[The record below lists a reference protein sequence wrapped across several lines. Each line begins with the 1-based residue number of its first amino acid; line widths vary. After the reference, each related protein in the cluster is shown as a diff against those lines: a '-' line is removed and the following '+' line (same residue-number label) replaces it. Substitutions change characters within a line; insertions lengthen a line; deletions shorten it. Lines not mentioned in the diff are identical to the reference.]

1 MGVCFSC
8 FCCRRKTEPDTLGC
22 IQNNMPPVPGVVS
35 VPVPTVPIRNSMP
48 LKTEQWY
55 FRKMSRIEA
64 EKYLLSHVNSHRSMI
79 IRDSETSK
87 NAYSLSV
94 RYGNIV
100 YHYRIKKIH
109 SSFFIV
115 ENIKFKNLRGLVE
128 HYSKV
133 LSKLQASGVES
144 DEPLIETMQSK
155 NVVNHFIHW
164 QFISSQIK
172 KARNLRPGTFGFKTL
187 KTSKLFLILNEKKGD
202 TMEKKIMKI
211 HTHSIL
217 IQLYAICTMKMPIY
231 IISEFMKNGSL
242 FDFLQGKG
250 LSLKLQQSMYIS
262 VQKGSGIH
270 HLEYNNYIHHTLVS
284 RYDHIEK
291 NSIVKIKYYC
301 IHKLLNLLIGVPK
314 LSTIIITS
322 RSPNK
327 RTGNVVSA
335 AAMTSCGEG
344 AMPGFDL
351 SLLPLLCALRVC
363 ESCHR
368 RLLSLCLSSLLH
380 PRLSPVPWVPVSLK
394 LLSSQDVFHPQPG
407 PQLDPLSQILPGP
420 TNLGKPNSFLPPL

>member
-8 FCCRRKTEPDTLGC
+8 CRCRRKTEPDTPGC

-100 YHYRIKKIH
+100 YHYRRKKIH

-155 NVVNHFIHW
+155 NVVNHCYAPVVESDEPLIETMQSKNVFNHCNV
-164 QFISSQIK
+164 K
-172 KARNLRPGTFGFKTL
+172 KHVNNGYVPHSFVPQWNYLLQYNPLKTL
-187 KTSKLFLILNEKKGD
+187 KKLSTGQFGLLKNIALVAIKLKTTE
-202 TMEKKIMKI
+202 MRIMKMLRPI
-211 HTHSIL
+211 KL
-217 IQLYAICTMKMPIY
+217 IQLYDVFNKEEPIY
-231 IISEFMKNGSL
+231 FITELMKNGSL
-242 FDFLQGKG
+242 FDFLQGIF
-250 LSLKLQQSMYIS
+250 QYI
-262 VQKGSGIH
+262 
-270 HLEYNNYIHHTLVS
+270 
-284 RYDHIEK
+284 
-291 NSIVKIKYYC
+291 
-301 IHKLLNLLIGVPK
+301 
-314 LSTIIITS
+314 
-322 RSPNK
+322 
-327 RTGNVVSA
+327 
-335 AAMTSCGEG
+335 
-344 AMPGFDL
+344 F
-351 SLLPLLCALRVC
+351 
-363 ESCHR
+363 
-368 RLLSLCLSSLLH
+368 
-380 PRLSPVPWVPVSLK
+380 
-394 LLSSQDVFHPQPG
+394 
-407 PQLDPLSQILPGP
+407 
-420 TNLGKPNSFLPPL
+420 